1 MTARVYLKP
10 PWMQRHIANR
20 LVPLFQRSMLSR
32 LTVKG
37 RRSGRERTVPVAVLD
52 HEGER
57 YLVSYRGLSDWA
69 LNLRATSE
77 GRLTNRGRAEAI
89 TVEEVPEAD
98 RPPLLAA
105 YRERYGG
112 MPTVAGALDALPAPA
127 DHPVFRIHK

>member
-20 LVPLFQRSMLSR
+20 LVPLFQRSMISR

-37 RRSGRERTVPVAVLD
+37 RRSGRERTVPVAVLK

-77 GRLTNRGRAEAI
+77 GG
-89 TVEEVPEAD
+89 
-98 RPPLLAA
+98 
-105 YRERYGG
+105 
-112 MPTVAGALDALPAPA
+112 
-127 DHPVFRIHK
+127 